1 MTERASPLGSRPAG
15 TRLVIGLL
23 LAVTAALASAALMG
37 LAGWFIVRSAQ
48 TGLSSTSGFSWL
60 YPSAGVEAL
69 AVVRTAARYGE
80 RLSTHRSTL
89 ELLAQVRTRLFASA
103 TRLPMARL
111 RSLRS
116 GDLLDRVQ
124 ADVDTLDRYVLA
136 VAVPAV
142 VCTVVGAG
150 SLTILTIVRP
160 FFGAA
165 AGGLLIF
172 ALATNLTMDQGSRRL
187 GGQLARDRAAARS
200 RLIEAIEGRA
210 ELAGYGARELAYDE
224 LRDRF
229 AALDLPARRLSV
241 GNANGQAVIAIA
253 AGLAVAAI
261 LAAGV
266 GGARPLDSAV
276 LAFAAL
282 LTLALFDAAKTIGSI
297 GQEAGRAGAAWRR
310 LREVTGLARAA
321 GRDVEPASGN
331 GVASQP
337 GGAPVAADIVVRRLS
352 AGYGTAPVLAVAHL
366 DVAAGNLVILS
377 GPSGAGKTT
386 LLSVLA
392 GEQPAITG
400 EVRVGG
406 VDPYAM
412 SYGERSG
419 YLTLVEADS
428 GVLSGTIE
436 ENLRLARPEAT
447 EAELD
452 HALRVVLL
460 SGFVERSTE
469 VGPGGSFLSG
479 GQRRRLALAQAYLR
493 RPRLMLLDEPTE
505 GLDHTTAAQVLTNL
519 RAALPGTTIVAAI
532 HGRNAGDVI
541 AHADRMIQVTDGV
554 VTSDRSAESIPAAAT
569 PSLLLR
575 RQPAFGLGVGL
586 ATEVDVQHAGE

>member
-1 MTERASPLGSRPAG
+1 MAELASPLVSKPAG

-23 LAVTAALASAALMG
+23 LALTAAVASAALMG

-69 AVVRTAARYGE
+69 AVIRTAARYGE

-89 ELLAQVRTRLFASA
+89 DLLAQVRTRLFASA
-103 TRLPMARL
+103 TRLPMAKL

-142 VCTVVGAG
+142 VCTVVGVG
-150 SLTILTIVRP
+150 SLTVLTIVRP
-160 FFGAA
+160 FFGVVAA
-165 AGGLLIF
+165 SLLIL
-172 ALATNLTMDQGSRRL
+172 ALAINLTMDRGSRRL
-187 GGQLARDRAAARS
+187 GGQLAVDRAAARA
-200 RLIEAIEGRA
+200 RVIEAIEGRA

-229 AALDLPARRLSV
+229 AALDDPARRLSV
-241 GNANGQAVIAIA
+241 RSANGQAVIAVA

-261 LAAGV
+261 LAAGT

-297 GQEAGRAGAAWRR
+297 GQEAGRARAAWHR

-321 GRDVEPASGN
+321 GRDVESPG
-331 GVASQP
+331 GGDVASRP
-337 GGAPVAADIVVRRLS
+337 AGAPVGADVVVRRLS
-352 AGYGTAPVLAVAHL
+352 AGYGTGPVLEAAHL
-366 DVAAGNLVILS
+366 DFAAGSLVILS

-406 VDPYAM
+406 VDPYDLTYAQ
-412 SYGERSG
+412 RSD

-428 GVLSGTIE
+428 GILSGTIE
-436 ENLRLARPEAT
+436 DNLRLARPEASG
-447 EAELD
+447 AEID
-452 HALRVVLL
+452 HALRVAVL
-460 SGFVERSTE
+460 SGSVERSTQ

-493 RPRLMLLDEPTE
+493 RPRLILLDEPTE
-505 GLDHTTAAQVLTNL
+505 GLDQATAAQVLTNL

-532 HGRNAGDVI
+532 HARNAGDVV
-541 AHADRMIQVTDGV
+541 AYADRTIQLTDGTA
-554 VTSDRSAESIPAAAT
+554 VTERVDESM
-569 PSLLLR
+569 
-575 RQPAFGLGVGL
+575 
-586 ATEVDVQHAGE
+586 AGR